1 MKHCFQKAL
10 FLIAATAS
18 IFSLASCD
26 KMGGSESN
34 PEVKVYLTYTL
45 STSNGEPMPSPTKA
59 RNDDVWQEFYSKISS
74 GDMVA
79 PSYELVFTESK
90 TGNVYNVTGKWADHS
105 YVTLRTGQYH
115 VTGVS
120 TSEGD
125 NIQDKCSISFNDLIT
140 IDVDNTTII
149 LKGQYDCGL
158 IVFNDPTISELSN
171 YNGNTSKNFFSY
183 GNYKYA
189 FFKPSLYSSD
199 KKNEAYLQG
208 KRTDN
213 SIFKVYTGNL
223 SFESG
228 KYYVY
233 NNIAANFQIDKMID
247 GRGEN
252 GGSSAS
258 DGYVTI
264 TYNISSTGLSTIAYN
279 TSSFSAM
286 SVDGSAE
293 ESPATKY
300 SFSTSGKHTISW
312 KLKDPNTIGEDA
324 FYECSLITNAVLSNT
339 IQTIGVLT
347 DHHKGCFQKC
357 SNLTACNMPTSMVTI
372 GVSTWDG
379 TALTGSVVLPSS
391 VKTVGHYA
399 FQNTPI
405 TEFTFGEG
413 VTTTSMCMFQGCK
426 NLKVIYAL
434 PTQCPPNEY
443 MWKNYSFYDIT
454 KNGVL
459 HYPKGCNYSKWL
471 QTSSYWLGYYGWTG
485 IADL

>member
-1 MKHCFQKAL
+1 MQFRIAKHAPATIGKRYRCGFMAKAKNASDVKICINSVGSWISLTKSYGTTFDWKLIEFEFVFTREYFNEMEFIVSSWGKCGGFWVDDTYVYEVDDEGNRLSDNL
-10 FLIAATAS
+10 F
-18 IFSLASCD
+18 
-26 KMGGSESN
+26 KN
-34 PEVKVYLTYTL
+34 PGFEDAGTEIPLGTEVKD
-45 STSNGEPMPSPTKA
+45 E
-59 RNDDVWQEFYSKISS
+59 
-74 GDMVA
+74 
-79 PSYELVFTESK
+79 
-90 TGNVYNVTGKWADHS
+90 NV
-105 YVTLRTGQYH
+105 L
-115 VTGVS
+115 
-120 TSEGD
+120 
-125 NIQDKCSISFNDLIT
+125 
-140 IDVDNTTII
+140 VDN
-149 LKGQYDCGL
+149 D
-158 IVFNDPTISELSN
+158 IVSPIGASDVIMLTQAEDINIDGSISELSN

-233 NNIAANFQIDKMID
+233 NNIAANFQIDKMIE

-324 FYECSLITNAVLSNT
+324 FYECTLITNAVLSNT

-357 SNLTACNMPTSMVTI
+357 SNLKACNMPTSMVTI

-454 KNGVL
+454 KNGVI
-459 HYPKGCNYSKWL
+459 HYPKGSNYSKWL